1 MLSPYTNLGSR
12 GFVWSAKAKHVKEMI
27 CSVSLE
33 EDFFFNPCSS
43 VEAGRSI
50 PPGMT
55 LTCPVSQRQDVTALK
70 ECQRNERMTKVR
82 KSTKY

>member
-33 EDFFFNPCSS
+33 EDFLSMLLCRGRKEYSS
-43 VEAGRSI
+43 RNDTHLSCQPEAGCHSLER
-50 PPGMT
+50 
-55 LTCPVSQRQDVTALK
+55 VSK
-70 ECQRNERMTKVR
+70 K
-82 KSTKY
+82 